1 MKGGPMPQRLND
13 IIRFRGDRLF
23 NGAVSISWFGTDEA
37 KSNAASQA
45 FVFHGPKYHGVQQE
59 DVGSRHGHRLMDT
72 ASLAYAVVRRC
83 YGLEDQPFTLA
94 IAGYGTGKSH
104 LGLTLASLL
113 SVPDGE
119 SAQNVLSAIETADA
133 GIGCDIR
140 VLLQEARQPCLA
152 LTLNGMQSFDL
163 TAEITKQ
170 IVRTLKADGH
180 DPKPLD
186 DLRPRFG
193 QAASLIRMS
202 NEGVVRELL
211 AACEATSV
219 KDILTGL
226 DQHDEQAY
234 AKVHGFFAAQGM
246 PIRALSG
253 ESVRDVIDVTVRE
266 FCGKGKPY
274 RCLIVLFDEF
284 GKYTE
289 FATVRSQIAG
299 SGVLQ
304 DLFEA
309 IQANANSACFLGF
322 IQFELNAYVQRVAP
336 EHKNE
341 ILRYVTRYQSAN
353 RVYLSI
359 NLETLIASLI
369 EKYQHELLDKWFDG
383 ERAKG
388 DSAVIMEN
396 LARWFPQSKNHSLWG
411 DSEQFHGV
419 IRKGCWPLSPYS
431 TWFLFYLASAGKH
444 LQERSALALLGDVF
458 HRYEKAEVPDAGN
471 WSLSPADLWSDALQQ
486 ELISSEETGQQGAIA
501 HAYASVMAKH
511 GSRLS
516 PKLQRLLCAVILASK
531 LGLQASGKDDAI
543 EALGEL
549 SGLKRSDAY
558 DGVRLLQEEYNVLE
572 WDEAFKAFDILG
584 DAVPRTQFLSFVRQ
598 RVASSYDEAGKAKL
612 FASKSAEWCDLL
624 SNLEC
629 DFAEENRITTREW
642 RYQAVTSNLDYLP
655 QQIMIASNR
664 WAEAVAVDD
673 PRGTIIYTYV
683 EQSRDPVAIVSDA
696 RKLLKTKAQE
706 YGAPALP
713 ILIVLLCDENG
724 TLGQALAEFAVLE
737 ESLSEEDRVRFGNLI
752 GAHKEKL
759 HKVIREQVE
768 SLVKQRRYITG
779 LKEGLEMHRLSRA
792 GTELFAKIYKTPIPF
807 PFDGFSTARGNA
819 ADTCQELT
827 LELFLGNLDYDGAIA
842 KPVKSKN
849 RAVTVLKETWGI
861 FTKNGNV
868 SRRPAYPALRA
879 ITEKWDDALA
889 ADERRLPVAD
899 VISQLCRPP
908 YGGNIASAG
917 LLLSVFV
924 APRVDKLV
932 AVRDG
937 KQLAVSQWVQ
947 EGVFRGKFI
956 DLSALHGVDLI
967 LLGETA
973 SEWETLLD
981 EWEQAESHLARKSCL
996 ERSCELKN
1004 RVPVPPLLGY
1014 QEVHLRDQ
1022 ALTSSEMM
1030 VKMEKAQDEAMSKM
1044 EKGERYRD
1052 VSKLTWGAVALKEL
1066 CEKMAAEGPL
1076 WADSQIAEVQPHY
1089 ERARQAIIV
1098 FFPDW
1103 LSQQT
1108 PMNDA
1113 PESVGDFK
1121 HKMLR
1126 IVGGSLKK
1134 LGLEPQFQELET
1146 HTLQVIR
1153 KAETIAEAHQLLRD
1167 VNSWLTTHGDA
1178 IRIVRIAEI
1187 RGLVEVGNNYSRKLQ
1202 GIAGRIQMPEIV
1214 EIRTQLS
1221 GFLTKLKNAETET
1234 VKRASRLWQTKIQT
1248 EEDIDSILG
1257 EVESLVGAFEN
1268 LSRDLEDLQLMRRA
1282 LRLYHK
1288 DYTRLSDENLNW
1300 DEFETLAEEIRKEW
1314 VATLGE
1320 EEPPWLP
1327 DDTMDG
1333 FVQAISKRRKR
1344 TSTAWIESIEAQV
1357 ESIPA
1362 MLADEANRFHNRVRT
1377 PPPLVTDPHLTRA
1390 AVVVRKVRARLDALS
1405 VEWLLEKFKE
1415 LPPKAKKDFLQRAQ
1429 ELGAKGDI
1437 Q

>member
-1 MKGGPMPQRLND
+1 MPQRLND
-13 IIRFRGDRLF
+13 IVRFRGDRLF
-23 NGAVSISWFGTDEA
+23 HGAVSISWFGADEE
-37 KSNAASQA
+37 KSKAASQA
-45 FVFHGPKYHGVQQE
+45 FVFHGPKYHGVQQG
-59 DVGSRHGHRLMDT
+59 DVGIGHGHRLMDT
-72 ASLAYAVVRRC
+72 ASLARAVVRRC

-104 LGLTLASLL
+104 LGLTLASL
-113 SVPDGE
+113 VGAPDGE
-119 SAQNVLSAIETADA
+119 IAQNVLSAIDTADA
-133 GIGCDIR
+133 GIGGDIR
-140 VLLQEARQPCLA
+140 ALLHEAGQPCLA

-170 IVRTLKADGH
+170 IVRTLKVDGL

-202 NEGVVRELL
+202 NEEIINELVTT
-211 AACEATSV
+211 CEAVSAH
-219 KDILTGL
+219 DLLTGL
-226 DQHDEQAY
+226 EQHDEQAY
-234 AKVHGFFAAQGM
+234 TKVHNFFAERGM
-246 PIRALSG
+246 PIRVLGG

-266 FCGKGKPY
+266 FCGTGKPY
-274 RCLIVLFDEF
+274 RCLLVLFDEF

-369 EKYQHELLDKWFDG
+369 EKREDNIIDGWFDG
-383 ERAKG
+383 GRAQG
-388 DSAVIMEN
+388 DSEVTMAN
-396 LARWFPQSKNHSLWG
+396 LARWFPQSRNHRLWG
-411 DSEQFHGV
+411 DSDQFHAV

-458 HRYEKAEVPDAGN
+458 HRYENVEVPDDGN

-486 ELISSEETGQQGAIA
+486 ELITSEETGQQGAIA
-501 HAYASVMAKH
+501 HAYASVIARH

-516 PKLQRLLCAVILASK
+516 SRLQLLLCAVVLASK
-531 LGLQASGKDDAI
+531 LGLQATSKDDAI
-543 EALGEL
+543 DALGEL
-549 SGLKRSDAY
+549 SGLKSSDAY
-558 DGVRLLQEEYNVLE
+558 DGIRLLQEEYNVLE

-612 FASKSAEWCDLL
+612 FASKSAEWCELL
-624 SNLEC
+624 SDLDC

-664 WAEAVAVDD
+664 WAGALAVDD

-683 EQSRDPVAIVSDA
+683 EQSRDPVAIVSDTK
-696 RKLLKTKAQE
+696 KLLKTVARE
-706 YGAPALP
+706 SAVPVLP

-737 ESLSEEDRVRFGNLI
+737 ESLSEEDRVKFGNLI

-759 HKVIREQVE
+759 QQVIRDQVE
-768 SLVKQRRYITG
+768 NMMKQRRYLTG
-779 LKEGLEMHRLSRA
+779 LKEELETHRLSRA
-792 GTELFAKIYKTPIPF
+792 GTELFTKIYKTPIPF
-807 PFDGFSTARGNA
+807 PFDGFSTAKGNA

-827 LELFLGNLDYDGAIA
+827 IELFLGKLDYDGAIA

-849 RAVTVLKETWGI
+849 RAVTVLKESWGI
-861 FTKNGNV
+861 FTKNGDV
-868 SRRPAYPALRA
+868 SRRPAYPSVRA

-899 VISQLCRPP
+899 VIRQLCRPP

-924 APRVDKLV
+924 APRAEKLV

-937 KQLAVSQWVQ
+937 QQLAVSQWVQ

-967 LLGETA
+967 LRGEA
-973 SEWETLLD
+973 SSEWETLLD

-996 ERSCELKN
+996 ERSFELKN
-1004 RVPVPPLLGY
+1004 RVPVPPSLGY
-1014 QEVHLRDQ
+1014 REVHLREQ
-1022 ALTSSEMM
+1022 ALASAEAME
-1030 VKMEKAQDEAMSKM
+1030 KMERAQDEAISKV
-1044 EKGERYRD
+1044 EQGAKYGD
-1052 VSKLTWGAVALKEL
+1052 VSKLAWGGVALKEL
-1066 CEKMAAEGPL
+1066 CEKMAAEEPL
-1076 WADSQIAEVQPHY
+1076 WTDSQIAEVQPHY
-1089 ERARQAIIV
+1089 ERARQGTIV

-1103 LSQQT
+1103 LVQQT
-1108 PMNDA
+1108 PRNDA

-1126 IVGGSLKK
+1126 LVGGNLKK
-1134 LGLEPQFQELET
+1134 MGLEPQFQELEM

-1167 VNSWLTTHGDA
+1167 VNSWLTTNGNA
-1178 IRIVRIAEI
+1178 FRIVRIAEI
-1187 RGLVEVGNNYSRKLQ
+1187 RGLVEVGNDYSRKLQ
-1202 GIAGRIQMPEIV
+1202 GIAGRIQIPEIV
-1214 EIRTQLS
+1214 ETRTKLS
-1221 GFLTKLKNAETET
+1221 GFQAKLKNAESET
-1234 VKRASRLWQTKIQT
+1234 MKRASRIWLTKIQT
-1248 EEDIDSILG
+1248 ETDIDPILG
-1257 EVESLVGAFEN
+1257 EVESLVGAFES
-1268 LSRDLEDLQLMRRA
+1268 LPRDLEDLQLMRRA
-1282 LRLYHK
+1282 LRLYQK
-1288 DYTRLSDENLNW
+1288 DYTRLSDDNLNW
-1300 DEFETLAEEIRKEW
+1300 DEFETLAEEIRNEW
-1314 VATLGE
+1314 AATLGE
-1320 EEPPWLP
+1320 EEPPWVP
-1327 DDTMDG
+1327 EDTMDG
-1333 FVQAISKRRKR
+1333 FVQAISKRRKQ
-1344 TSTAWIESIEAQV
+1344 TSTSWIESIESQV
-1357 ESIPA
+1357 ENILDMP
-1362 MLADEANRFHNRVRT
+1362 ADEANRFHNRVST
-1377 PPPLVTDPHLTRA
+1377 PPPVVTAPHLKRA
-1390 AVVVRKVRARLDALS
+1390 AVVVRKVQARLDALS

-1415 LPPKAKKDFLQRAQ
+1415 LPAKARKEFLQRVQ
-1429 ELGAKGDI
+1429 KLDGGVTLG
-1437 Q
+1437 

>member
-1 MKGGPMPQRLND
+1 MTQRLND
-13 IIRFRGDRLF
+13 IVRFRGDRLF

-37 KSNAASQA
+37 KFKAASQA
-45 FVFHGPKYHGVQQE
+45 FIFHGPKYHGVQQK
-59 DVGSRHGHRLMDT
+59 DVGSGHGHRLMDT
-72 ASLAYAVVRRC
+72 ASLAHAVVRRC

-104 LGLTLASLL
+104 LGLTLAGLL
-113 SVPDGE
+113 SDPDGE

-133 GIGCDIR
+133 EIGSDIR

-170 IVRTLKADGH
+170 IVRTLKNDGH

-202 NEGVVRELL
+202 NEGVVRELE
-211 AACEATSV
+211 AAFEAMSV

-226 DQHDEQAY
+226 DQHDEQTY

-246 PIRALSG
+246 SIRALSG

-274 RCLIVLFDEF
+274 RCLLVLFDEF

-309 IQANANSACFLGF
+309 IQANANSTCFLGF

-369 EKYQHELLDKWFDG
+369 EKYKHKLLDKWFEG
-383 ERAKG
+383 KKAKS
-388 DSAVIMEN
+388 DSEVTMANI
-396 LARWFPQSKNHSLWG
+396 ARWFPQSKNHRLWG
-411 DSEQFHGV
+411 DSDQFHAV

-431 TWFLFYLASAGKH
+431 SWLLFYLASAGKH

-458 HRYEKAEVPDAGN
+458 HRYENVEVSDDGN

-486 ELISSEETGQQGAIA
+486 ELISSEETGQQGSITLS
-501 HAYASVMAKH
+501 YASVMARH

-516 PKLQRLLCAVILASK
+516 QELQRLLCSVVLASK
-531 LGLQASGKDDAI
+531 LGLQAIDKNDAI

-549 SGLKRSDAY
+549 GGLSL
-558 DGVRLLQEEYNVLE
+558 GVAAKGVKLLQEEYNVLE
-572 WDEAFKAFDILG
+572 WDEAFKAFYILG

-612 FASKSAEWCDLL
+612 FASKAAEWCDLL
-624 SNLEC
+624 SDLEC
-629 DFAEENRITTREW
+629 DFAEENKITTREW

-655 QQIMIASNR
+655 QQIKIASDR
-664 WAEAVAVDD
+664 WSGAIAVDD
-673 PRGTIIYTYV
+673 SRGTIVYIYV
-683 EQSRDPVAIVSDA
+683 EQSRDPDTIVSDA
-696 RKLLKTKAQE
+696 RRLLKTMAQE
-706 YGAPALP
+706 YGVSALP
-713 ILIVLLCDENG
+713 ILMVLLCDENG

-759 HKVIREQVE
+759 RQVIREQVE

-779 LKEGLEMHRLSRA
+779 LKEELETHRLSRA

-807 PFDGFSTARGNA
+807 PFDGFSTAKGNA

-827 LELFLGNLDYDGAIA
+827 LELLLGKLDYDGAIA
-842 KPVKSKN
+842 KPIKSKN

-861 FTKNGNV
+861 FTKNGKV
-868 SRRPAYPALRA
+868 SRRPAYPVVRA

-889 ADERRLPVAD
+889 ANERRLPVAD

-924 APRVDKLV
+924 APRAEKLV
-932 AVRDG
+932 IVRNG
-937 KQLAVSQWVQ
+937 QQIAVSQWVQ

-956 DLSALHGVDLI
+956 DLSALHGIELI
-967 LLGETA
+967 LLGEVS

-996 ERSCELKN
+996 ERSYELKN

-1014 QEVHLRDQ
+1014 REVHLREQ
-1022 ALTSSEMM
+1022 ALASAEAME
-1030 VKMEKAQDEAMSKM
+1030 KMEKSQDEAISKIEHGGKYRDISKM
-1044 EKGERYRD
+1044 
-1052 VSKLTWGAVALKEL
+1052 TWGAVSLKEL
-1066 CEKMAAEGPL
+1066 CEKMATEESL
-1076 WADSQIAEVQPHY
+1076 WTESQIAEVQPHY
-1089 ERARQAIIV
+1089 ERARQGTIL

-1103 LSQQT
+1103 VTQQT
-1108 PMNDA
+1108 PINDA

-1126 IVGGSLKK
+1126 IVGGNLKK
-1134 LGLEPQFQELET
+1134 LDLEQQFQELET

-1167 VNSWLTTHGDA
+1167 VNSWLTTKGDA
-1178 IRIVRIAEI
+1178 IRIVRVAEI
-1187 RGLVEVGNNYSRKLQ
+1187 RGLVEVGKDYSNKLQ
-1202 GIAGRIQMPEIV
+1202 GIAGRIQIPEII
-1214 EIRTQLS
+1214 ETRARLS
-1221 GFLTKLKNAETET
+1221 GFLSKLKNTEAETT
-1234 VKRASRLWQTKIQT
+1234 KRASRLWQTKIQT
-1248 EEDIDSILG
+1248 EADIDPILG

-1268 LSRDLEDLQLMRRA
+1268 LPRDLEDLQLMRRA
-1282 LRLYHK
+1282 LRLYQK
-1288 DYTRLSDENLNW
+1288 EYTRLSDDNLNW
-1300 DEFETLAEEIRKEW
+1300 GEFETLIEEIRKEW
-1314 VATLGE
+1314 AVTLGE

-1333 FVQAISKRRKR
+1333 FVQAISKRRKLN
-1344 TSTAWIESIEAQV
+1344 STAWIESIEAQV

-1362 MLADEANRFHNRVRT
+1362 MPADEANRFHNRILT
-1377 PPPLVTDPHLTRA
+1377 PPPVVTDPHLQRT
-1390 AVVVRKVRARLDALS
+1390 AVVVRKVRARLDALN

-1415 LPPKAKKDFLQRAQ
+1415 LPPKAKKDFMQRAQ
-1429 ELGAKGDI
+1429 KLGGDSA
-1437 Q
+1437 